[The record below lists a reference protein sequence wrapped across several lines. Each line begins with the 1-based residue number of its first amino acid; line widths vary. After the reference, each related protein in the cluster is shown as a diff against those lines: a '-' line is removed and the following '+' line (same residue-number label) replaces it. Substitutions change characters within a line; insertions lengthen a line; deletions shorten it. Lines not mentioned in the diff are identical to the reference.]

1 MYVAFV
7 VAHSNSDTADFG
19 EVKVRIVL
27 VVVRGDPADPD
38 TGGLLPSKDPHRII
52 ILKINEKVRKFEW
65 REKKPRLYININFV
79 FLYRDKIIWPYDG

>member
-1 MYVAFV
+1 MNVAFV
-7 VAHSNSDTADFG
+7 IAHSNSDAADFG

-27 VVVRGDPADPD
+27 VVVRGDPADPN

-65 REKKPRLYININFV
+65 REKKSRLYININFV
-79 FLYRDKIIWPYDG
+79 LSRDKIIYPYDA

>member
-7 VAHSNSDTADFG
+7 VAHSYSDTADFG

-27 VVVRGDPADPD
+27 VVVRGDPTHPD

-65 REKKPRLYININFV
+65 REKKSRLYTNINFV
-79 FLYRDKIIWPYDG
+79 LSRDKIIWPYEA